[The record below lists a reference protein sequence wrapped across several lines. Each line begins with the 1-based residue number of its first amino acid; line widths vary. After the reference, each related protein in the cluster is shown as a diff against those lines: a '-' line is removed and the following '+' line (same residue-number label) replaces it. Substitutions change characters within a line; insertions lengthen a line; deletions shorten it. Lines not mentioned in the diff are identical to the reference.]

1 MKEYSDIIIPKNFM
15 QNDADD
21 GSQNYLNL
29 TDRLPDISQD
39 CTPLMRFIDFQKG
52 HWPIALLEFGST
64 KGLLI
69 NTTSRN
75 PKLSYQCSNRR
86 LAIWCELWVYVNIH

>member
-29 TDRLPDISQD
+29 TDRLPDFSQD

-52 HWPIALLEFGST
+52 H
-64 KGLLI
+64 
-69 NTTSRN
+69 
-75 PKLSYQCSNRR
+75 
-86 LAIWCELWVYVNIH
+86 

>member
-29 TDRLPDISQD
+29 TDRLPDFSQD
-39 CTPLMRFIDFQKG
+39 CTPLMRFIDFQKDID
-52 HWPIALLEFGST
+52 PLLCWGLGPL
-64 KGLLI
+64 KVYLLI
-69 NTTSRN
+69 QHHIQCN
-75 PKLSYQCSNRR
+75 PKLSYQYSNRR
-86 LAIWCELWVYVNIH
+86 LAIYTR